1 MLPSFSSPV
10 RSKWSSQ
17 FAFILVSAGAA
28 IGLGNIWKFPYIL
41 GSRGGGTFLV
51 LHLVFI
57 TLIALPVLLAELLM
71 GRRGHQNIVTSIQLL
86 SSETNASPRWQ
97 GIGWLCSITL
107 ILILSFYSVV
117 AGWALAYLTYSWHG
131 DLTGLSPLAIENVWQ
146 GFLANPVAMLFWHS
160 IFILMVMGVVA
171 KGIHQGIEKASKI
184 LIPVLFMI
192 LIMLLGYA
200 TGTGHFLEGIQYLFD
215 IQLEKI
221 TPQTIVAAMG
231 HAFFTLSIGAGS
243 LLVYSSY
250 SSKSFSL
257 GEVAVSVVLMDF
269 LASTLT
275 AVSIFPILFSH
286 GLKPETGPGLTF
298 EILPIAFSTMEGGA
312 FLGGLFFLL
321 SVCAAWT
328 SAISLAEP
336 LVALLSER
344 YKVKRIK
351 ATLFIGF
358 LAWLLGILSILSFNL
373 WKSFKIFGK
382 WTLFVSIS
390 DFSSNILL
398 PIGGLLIAIFTG
410 WILHRRIT
418 REELAFQNEST
429 YKAWRFL
436 IRWVSPLGILI
447 ILLYPVYLFIRGYF

>member
-1 MLPSFSSPV
+1 MLPSVSSPI

-17 FAFILVSAGAA
+17 FAFVLVCAGAA

-41 GSRGGGTFLV
+41 GSHGGGTFLI
-51 LHLVFI
+51 LHLIFLI
-57 TLIALPVLLAELLM
+57 LIALPLLLAEMLM

-86 SSETNASPRWQ
+86 SSETNANPRWK
-97 GIGWLCSITL
+97 GIGWLCSVTL
-107 ILILSFYSVV
+107 MLILSFYSVV

-131 DLTGLSPLAIENVWQ
+131 DLTGLSPLAIEHVWQ
-146 GFLANPVAMLFWHS
+146 GFLGSPLTMLFWHS
-160 IFILMVMGVVA
+160 VFILMTMGVLA
-171 KGIHQGIEKASKI
+171 KGIHKGIENASKI

-200 TGTGHFLEGIQYLFD
+200 TGTGHFYEGIQYLFD
-215 IQLEKI
+215 IQLDKI
-221 TPQTIVAAMG
+221 TPQTIVSAMG

-243 LLVYSSY
+243 ILVYSSY

-257 GEVAVSVVLMDF
+257 GQVAVSVVLLDF
-269 LASTLT
+269 LVSTLT
-275 AVSIFPILFSH
+275 AVSTFPILFTH

-298 EILPIAFSTMEGGA
+298 EILPIAFSSMEGGA

-344 YKVKRIK
+344 YKIKRIK
-351 ATLFIGF
+351 ATFFIGF
-358 LAWLLGILSILSFNL
+358 FAWLLGIASILSFNY
-373 WKSFKIFGK
+373 WKSLKLFGE
-382 WTLFVSIS
+382 WTLFTGITDLST
-390 DFSSNILL
+390 NILL
-398 PIGGLLIAIFTG
+398 PMGGLLIAIFTG

-429 YKAWRFL
+429 YKIWRFL
-436 IRWVSPLGILI
+436 IRWVSPFGILI
-447 ILLYPVYLFIRGYF
+447 ILLYPVYLFIRGHF